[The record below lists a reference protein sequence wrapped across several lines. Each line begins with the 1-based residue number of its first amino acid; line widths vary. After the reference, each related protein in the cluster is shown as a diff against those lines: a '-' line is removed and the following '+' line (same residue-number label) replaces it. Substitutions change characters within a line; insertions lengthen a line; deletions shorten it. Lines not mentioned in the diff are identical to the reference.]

1 MNNGISV
8 YLGLNNTIDENISLI
23 ESAHACGIKRLF
35 TSLHIPET
43 DFNALKEELHAVL
56 SCARRYG
63 MEIISDVSP
72 AALTLLQM
80 DALDPD
86 KLLKWGI
93 STIRLDYGW
102 TEEKIAQ
109 LSRSGLKLQFNAS
122 TATREFLDELQ
133 QAHVDF
139 AHIDALHNF
148 YPREGTGLDL
158 TKFTQQNKLLREYD
172 LKAAA
177 FIPSYS
183 RTRPPLYKGL
193 PTLEEHRWQ
202 SADFAMRHMAALGL
216 ESVFIGDSLPTERE
230 LQSLGSL
237 HNDTIMLKGKLRT
250 NNSFIKFM
258 LAQNTFSVR
267 PDSPSYAVRLT
278 ESRAL
283 CKGHEIMPEYRGERR
298 PGCITLD
305 NIFAGRYMGEL
316 QIIMQMQP
324 ADETVNIIAELPA
337 RELKILSCVNPA
349 ETRQIK
355 IELQV

>member
-8 YLGLNNTIDENISLI
+8 YLGLNNTIEENISLI

-43 DFNALKEELHAVL
+43 DFKALKEELL
-56 SCARRYG
+56 SILNCARRYG
-63 MEIISDVSP
+63 MEVISDVSP
-72 AALTLLQM
+72 AAMTLLQM

-86 KLLKWGI
+86 ELLKWGI

-102 TEEKIAQ
+102 TAEKIAQ

-122 TATREFLDELQ
+122 TAERAFLDELQ
-133 QAHVDF
+133 RAHVDF

-148 YPREGTGLDL
+148 YPRKGTGLDL
-158 TKFTQQNKLLREYD
+158 AKFARQNELLCEYG

-177 FIPSYS
+177 FIPSYN
-183 RTRPPLYKGL
+183 RTRPPLFKGL

-216 ESVFIGDSLPTERE
+216 ESVFIGDSLPTEKE

-237 HNDTIMLKGKLRT
+237 SNDTIILRGKSKT
-250 NNSFIKFM
+250 NNSFIKYI
-258 LAQNTFSVR
+258 LAKNTFTVR

-283 CKGHEIMPEYRGERR
+283 CKGRDIMPEYRGERR

-305 NIFAGRYMGEL
+305 NIFAGRYTGEM
-316 QIIMQMQP
+316 QIIMQPQP
-324 ADETVNIIAELPA
+324 VDESVNIIAELAA
-337 RELKILSCVNPA
+337 RELKILACINASD
-349 ETRQIK
+349 TKQIK
-355 IELQV
+355 IEL